1 MDSHPCPVLFNI
13 FISDLDTG
21 AECSMSEFAAD
32 NKLVGAADCC
42 EGQENWHF

>member
-32 NKLVGAADCC
+32 NKLVGAANCC